1 MVGAGG
7 VKVFSTGA
15 PGLLTLPIAIGAYF
29 FGITSAQGAEVL
41 VHIGIDTVAL
51 GGAPFTPHVVVGDR
65 VEAGAPLVSVN
76 LAAIRAA
83 GLDPITPVVL
93 VNSAGAQAG

>member
-1 MVGAGG
+1 M
-7 VKVFSTGA
+7 KVFSTGA

-41 VHIGIDTVAL
+41 VHIDTVAL